1 MATNREWLLLVWIL
15 KKGDY
20 SYLLAYSDKLF
31 ICVMTLRKWMGV
43 ELFASLARRMMA
55 EECKLESNQ
64 CRLLLYFLSRPLAE
78 LYLPLNLKINSL
90 AEFEQIFHW
99 FLYILICS
107 NLSFVLNKV
116 ANMAEK
122 SLQTFREPNPDLI
135 TYRIYQVNVKCIKE
149 KYIIRLNM

>member
-64 CRLLLYFLSRPLAE
+64 CRLLLYFLSRPLDE
-78 LYLPLNLKINSL
+78 LYLPLNLKKMSL
-90 AEFEQIFHW
+90 Q
-99 FLYILICS
+99 
-107 NLSFVLNKV
+107 NLSKFFIDFCTFWFVQIWVLC
-116 ANMAEK
+116 E
-122 SLQTFREPNPDLI
+122 TIRTIRETNPDLI
-135 TYRIYQVNVKCIKE
+135 TEFHQVNVKFI
-149 KYIIRLNM
+149 